1 MDFSCCPTEGIRE
14 ATATRQGKHIDVRL
28 TLMLHTYIEEKR
40 ARARQMWLRTVSDRS
55 RRT

>member
-1 MDFSCCPTEGIRE
+1 MDFYCCPTEGIRK
-14 ATATRQGKHIDVRL
+14 ATATRQGKRIDVRL